1 MEKDLKLAVLIDGDN
16 IPARYIKEMMEE
28 MSKYGNPT
36 IKRIYGDWTKPHLS
50 KWKKVLLENAI
61 TPIQQY
67 SYTVGK
73 NATDSAMIID
83 AMDILYSDKVN
94 GFCLVS
100 SDSDFTRL
108 ATRLR
113 EAGMTVFGL
122 GEKKTPNPF
131 IVACDRFIYIEILKK
146 QKAAAKKA
154 DAKEEDEDNQLEK
167 VTPKVIELIQATIED
182 LADDDGWAFLGEVGS
197 LLQKKQPNF
206 DSRNYGF
213 QKLTPMINAI
223 GQFEI
228 EQRDTQR
235 GRFKLI
241 YVRNA
246 KQEKPAIPQ
255 RKAKGKKKATKAKKE
270 QDTPEK
276 VVEKPAR
283 RDQKTREQPQRKA
296 SQTKEEKT
304 TKDNKAYIKFEREE
318 LILLQDHTDQ
328 MTKMYGLDARI
339 SSLTG
344 KRKVGFLKRELESLD
359 GILMRLKGFER
370 YEKSQ
375 KLIEQLLRKIR
386 GGIKYIEG
394 QN

>member
-1 MEKDLKLAVLIDGDN
+1 
-16 IPARYIKEMMEE
+16 
-28 MSKYGNPT
+28 
-36 IKRIYGDWTKPHLS
+36 LS

-255 RKAKGKKKATKAKKE
+255 RKSKGKKKATKAKKE

-283 RDQKTREQPQRKA
+283 RDQPMREQPQRKA
-296 SQTKEEKT
+296 SKTKEKKT